1 MGKTLLQQSHGS
13 AGAEHADGHEYGDE
27 VGYDADGC
35 FETIFGTVDKGLID
49 IDFAYGSLYDKPADD
64 AK

>member
-13 AGAEHADGHEYGDE
+13 AGAEHADRHEYCDE

-35 FETIFGTVDKGLID
+35 FETIFGTVDKSLIN
-49 IDFAYGSLYDKPADD
+49 IDFSDGCLYDKPADD
-64 AK
+64 TK